1 MAHDLD
7 DEELA
12 ATRKL
17 YGLDNK
23 ETEITLGTLYDLN
36 KQIIKNE
43 PKMKYKDLLNKKDI
57 FLNYMKNHG
66 LIYYMLLCNEQK
78 DYTIFNLNY
87 DDETIT
93 SEEKCFN
100 ELIECLQNRGNIV
113 GFDLTKQQ
121 DAIEIWLLIKGEAF
135 CYYFFNYDNGVIE
148 C

>member
-36 KQIIKNE
+36 KQMVKNE
-43 PKMKYKDLLNKKDI
+43 PKMKYKDILNKKDM
-57 FLNYMKNHG
+57 FLQYTKNINYF
-66 LIYYMLLCNEQK
+66 MLLCKEKN
-78 DYTIFNLNY
+78 DYTLFNVTSY
-87 DDETIT
+87 DKAFD
-93 SEEKCFN
+93 